1 MTTFCSHFRCTM
13 KSHSVFRGKEAG
25 MAMVKGERGEELGG
39 GKREGEDKRKDRRE
53 RWKGGGGRGGGE
65 GREVEREDR

>member
-1 MTTFCSHFRCTM
+1 
-13 KSHSVFRGKEAG
+13 

>member
-1 MTTFCSHFRCTM
+1 
-13 KSHSVFRGKEAG
+13 

-39 GKREGEDKRKDRRE
+39 KREGEDKRKERGE
-53 RWKGGGGRGGGE
+53 RWKGGGGGE